1 MARYVVRRLITL
13 VLLLLVTSA
22 ITFGLFFVTPANPAA
37 LACGRGCTAEAIA
50 EINRTMG
57 LDQPVHVQYV
67 TYMKGLVVGREFG
80 SGTAAIHCPAP
91 CFGRSF
97 QDGQF
102 VWDVIKRA
110 LPITVS
116 IAVGAAALWLVIG
129 VGLGVLAAIK
139 RGTWVDRL
147 AVGFSLF
154 GVSFPVVLTAL
165 LSLYFVCSRWGL
177 LPYPDPANGQLFED
191 GPVRWAQTFV
201 LPWIVLALLY
211 SSLYVRLTRANM
223 IEVMGEDYIRTARAK
238 GLPERTVIRRHGLR
252 AALTPVVT
260 IFGLDLGGLLGGA
273 VLTESVFAL
282 PGIGRQAV
290 VAVLAQDLP
299 MIMGVVLFAA
309 FFIITANIVVDV
321 LYGFIDPRVRLA

>member
-1 MARYVVRRLITL
+1 MLRYVIRRLIAL
-13 VLLLLVTSA
+13 VLLLVVVSA
-22 ITFGLFFVTPANPAA
+22 ITFGLFFLTPANPAS
-37 LACGRGCTAEAIA
+37 LACGRGCTPERIV
-50 EINRTMG
+50 EIKHAMG
-57 LDQPVHVQYV
+57 LDKPIYVQYGV
-67 TYMKGLVVGREFG
+67 YIKGLVAGRDFG
-80 SGTAAIHCPAP
+80 SGTATIHCPAP

-110 LPITVS
+110 LPITLS
-116 IAVGAAALWLVIG
+116 IAVGSAVLWLIIG
-129 VGLGVLAAIK
+129 VSLGVLAAIK
-139 RGTWVDRL
+139 KGTWLDRF

-165 LSLYFVCSRWGL
+165 LTLYFVCTKWAL
-177 LPYPDPANGQLFED
+177 LPYPDPANASLFSD
-191 GPVRWAQTFV
+191 GPISWAKTFI

-211 SSLYVRLTRANM
+211 AGLYVRLTRANM
-223 IEVMGEDYIRTARAK
+223 IDVMGEDYIRTARAK
-238 GLPERTVIRRHGLR
+238 GLPERTVVRRHGLR
-252 AALTPVVT
+252 AALTPIVT
-260 IFGLDLGGLLGGA
+260 IFGLDLGSLLGGA

-290 VAVLAQDLP
+290 QAVLAQDLP

-321 LYGFIDPRVRLA
+321 LYGLIDPRVRLA